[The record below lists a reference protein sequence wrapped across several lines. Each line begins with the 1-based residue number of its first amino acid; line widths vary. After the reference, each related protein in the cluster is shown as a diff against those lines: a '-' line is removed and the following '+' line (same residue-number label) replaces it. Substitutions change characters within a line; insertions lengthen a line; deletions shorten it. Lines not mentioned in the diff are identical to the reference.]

1 MRRGTSNVA
10 THSSTAAAAEPAKI
24 TQTVKKDV
32 VNETI
37 KLQNDSDQ
45 STTSSEWITELPTR
59 SSSVFS
65 DPTGFSSFV
74 TSEESTKQTSLKT
87 TSDPADTESKQKHRK
102 KSASTQSSSDA
113 AATSSASNT
122 SQDHPPLPRINL
134 TEEELKRQAKA
145 DQHWQQAV
153 NAFLQHDPI
162 SKTPRQRTRSEYLI
176 RRNYCLIK
184 RETGIRWK
192 KTVEK
197 FQARQILPSIPISN
211 SEWSEA

>member
-10 THSSTAAAAEPAKI
+10 THSSTAAVAAEPAKI
-24 TQTVKKDV
+24 TQTAKKDV
-32 VNETI
+32 VNEIT

-45 STTSSEWITELPTR
+45 STSSEWITELPTR

-102 KSASTQSSSDA
+102 KSASIQSSS

-134 TEEELKRQAKA
+134 TEEELKRQAKT

-153 NAFLQHDPI
+153 NAFLQHDPV

-197 FQARQILPSIPISN
+197 FQARKILPSIPISN